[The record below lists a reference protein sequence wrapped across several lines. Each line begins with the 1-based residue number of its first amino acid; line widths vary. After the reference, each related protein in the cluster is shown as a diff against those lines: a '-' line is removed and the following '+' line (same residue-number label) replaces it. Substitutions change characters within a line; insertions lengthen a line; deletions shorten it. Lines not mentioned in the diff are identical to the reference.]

1 MPQFQH
7 DQDDQFQQVHSV
19 IVDGQLTFSTPR
31 YAWRHVPESNGC
43 WGDETKIERVKEWP
57 EDWIQNI
64 FNERLFENIFCNS
77 TYHSS

>member
-19 IVDGQLTFSTPR
+19 IGDGRLTFSTPR

-43 WGDETKIERVKEWP
+43 
-57 EDWIQNI
+57 
-64 FNERLFENIFCNS
+64 
-77 TYHSS
+77 